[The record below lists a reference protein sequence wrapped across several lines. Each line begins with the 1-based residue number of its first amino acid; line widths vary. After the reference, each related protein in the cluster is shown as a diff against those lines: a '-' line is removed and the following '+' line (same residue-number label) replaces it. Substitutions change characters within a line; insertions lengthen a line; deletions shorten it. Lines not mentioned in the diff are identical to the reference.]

1 MLLHCMDILHFVCS
15 SVDGP
20 LGGFCLLMPMN
31 KAAGTF
37 VHKFLCGCK
46 FLVLLGAYLEVK
58 LLGHRVTLGLTV

>member
-1 MLLHCMDILHFVCS
+1 M
-15 SVDGP
+15 
-20 LGGFCLLMPMN
+20 MPMN